1 MSDDDLRTPAGPRVT
16 IGGTEAMAAAT
27 MPGRGLAVAY
37 IVNRYPNV
45 SATFIRREIQ
55 ALERLGVR
63 VERITMKSGEVA
75 GDEDR
80 LETQQTQQVLDRG
93 WLSLVL
99 PMLVAALSRPR
110 RFAAAAAEA
119 VRLNRRTGRS
129 LAIHVGHLAQACRV
143 ASWVRRSGVQHLHAH
158 FGTNSTDI
166 AALVSQLTGLPY
178 SFTVHGPDEFDRP
191 GALNLTEKVRRAAFV
206 VAISSFGRSQVFR
219 WIDYGQWSKVH
230 VVRCGLDAAFRDHD
244 SPDPPDNR
252 TLVCIG
258 RLSEQKGQELLVEAT
273 ALLRDRGIDCDV
285 VLVGDG
291 EMREAVEQLVARL
304 DLADRVTLTGW
315 RSSLEVRNLLL
326 ASRALILTSFAEGLP
341 VVLMEAM
348 ALRRPVLST
357 CIAGVPE
364 LVADGESGWLF
375 PAGDVGAIADAIVRC
390 LDTSAPKLAAMGAN
404 ARRRVLTAHD
414 VDIEARRLLALIAQP
429 RC

>member
-1 MSDDDLRTPAGPRVT
+1 MSDHFPPDEAG
-16 IGGTEAMAAAT
+16 AA
-27 MPGRGLAVAY
+27 PGRGLVVAY
-37 IVNRYPNV
+37 IVNRYPSA

-63 VERITMKSGEVA
+63 VERITMKSGEIA

-80 LETQQTQQVLDRG
+80 LEAQRTRQALERG
-93 WLSLVL
+93 WRSLAL
-99 PMLVAALSRPR
+99 PMLAAAVRRPR
-110 RFAAAAAEA
+110 RFAAATAHA
-119 VRLNRRTGRS
+119 VRLNRRTGRP
-129 LAIHVGHLAQACRV
+129 LAVHAGHLAQACRV
-143 ASWVRRSGVQHLHAH
+143 AAWVRRSGVGHLHAH

-166 AALVSQLTGLPY
+166 AALVSELTGLPY

-219 WIDYGQWSKVH
+219 WIDYGEWPKVH

-244 SPDPPDNR
+244 SPDPPENR
-252 TLVCIG
+252 TFVCIG

-273 ALLRDRGIDCDV
+273 ALLRDRGVDCDV

-291 EMREAVEQLVARL
+291 EMRDEIEHLVKRL
-304 DLADRVTLTGW
+304 DLGDRVTLTGW
-315 RSSLEVRNLLL
+315 CSSLEVRDLLL

-390 LDTSAPKLAAMGAN
+390 LDTSAAELATMGAN
-404 ARRRVLTAHD
+404 ARRRVLGAHD
-414 VDIEARRLLALIAQP
+414 VDVEARHLVALIANHDAD
-429 RC
+429 RAHR